1 MPKQVSIAYQTDK
14 PLSQYAELARRAEE
28 LGFDGVSVYNDLY
41 FQPAWLPLLEM
52 ARATRRVR
60 LGPAAVNPFTCHPVH
75 LAGNLALLD
84 EASQGRAYL
93 GMARGAWLD
102 TLNLEPERPITA
114 LREALTIVRALLRGD
129 RSGFRGDEYSLAPD
143 HGLRWKMPARE
154 IPFLLG
160 SWGRHTLAAC
170 RGLVQEVKLGGTASP
185 EVAAQTVAACGEDG
199 PDVVVGAVTVV
210 AEDAEQ
216 ARALARREVALY
228 LPVVAELDPGLQ
240 LEPKALQRLRGGEM
254 PEPAELKVLIP
265 DHVLDRVAFAGTAE
279 QVAQQAS
286 RLFAAGVSRVEF
298 GTPHGLSAAQGLEL
312 LGRESLS
319 AIRAQV

>member
-28 LGFDGVSVYNDLY
+28 FGFDGVSVYNDLY
-41 FQPAWLPLLEM
+41 FQPAWPPLLEM

-84 EASQGRAYL
+84 EVSQGRAYL

-102 TLNLEPERPITA
+102 TLKLEPERPITA
-114 LREALTIVRALLRGD
+114 LQEALMIVRALLRGD
-129 RSGFRGDEYSLAPD
+129 RSGFSGEEFSLAPD
-143 HGLRWKMPARE
+143 HGLRWKLPARE

-160 SWGRHTLAAC
+160 SWGRRTLAAC

-199 PDVVVGAVTVV
+199 PNVVVGAVTVV
-210 AEDAEQ
+210 AEDAER

-228 LPVVAELDPGLQ
+228 LPVVADLDPGLE
-240 LEPKALQRLRGGEM
+240 LEPKALKRLRGGEI

-279 QVAQQAS
+279 QVTQQAA

-298 GTPHGLSAAQGLEL
+298 GTPHGLSAVRGLEI
-312 LGRESLS
+312 LGRETLP
-319 AIRAQV
+319 AIRSQI

>member
-114 LREALTIVRALLRGD
+114 LREALTIVRVLLRGD
-129 RSGFRGDEYSLAPD
+129 RSGFRGEEFSLAPD
-143 HGLRWKMPARE
+143 HGLRWKLPARE

-160 SWGRHTLAAC
+160 SWGRRTLAAC

-210 AEDAEQ
+210 AEDAER

-228 LPVVAELDPGLQ
+228 LPVVADLDPGLQ
-240 LEPKALQRLRGGEM
+240 LEPKALQRLRRGEI
-254 PEPAELKVLIP
+254 PEPAELEVLIP
-265 DHVLDRVAFAGTAE
+265 GHVLDRVAFAGTAE
-279 QVAQQAS
+279 QVAEQAA

-312 LGRESLS
+312 LGREALP

>member
-14 PLSQYAELARRAEE
+14 PPSQYAELARRAEE

-84 EASQGRAYL
+84 EVSQGRAYL

-102 TLNLEPERPITA
+102 TLKLESERPITA

-129 RSGFRGDEYSLAPD
+129 RSGFRGEEFSLAPD
-143 HGLRWKMPARE
+143 HGLRWKLPARE

-160 SWGRHTLAAC
+160 SWGRRTLAAC

-240 LEPKALQRLRGGEM
+240 LESKALQRLRDGEI
-254 PEPAELKVLIP
+254 PKPAELKVMIP

-279 QVAQQAS
+279 QVARQAT

-298 GTPHGLSAAQGLEL
+298 GTPHGLSAVQGLEI
-312 LGRESLS
+312 LGRETLP
-319 AIRAQV
+319 AIRAQI